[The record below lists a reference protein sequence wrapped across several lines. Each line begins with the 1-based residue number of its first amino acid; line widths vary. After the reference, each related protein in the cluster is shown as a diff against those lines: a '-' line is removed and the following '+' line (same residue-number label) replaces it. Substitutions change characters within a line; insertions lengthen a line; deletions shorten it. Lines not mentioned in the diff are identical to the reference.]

1 MKNKYLLL
9 ILPISILIFGG
20 ISIYYFLA
28 TTSQL
33 ISVYFAILCVVS
45 IFTAKQSIF
54 IQSTL
59 FYDISDLNEKDKNLL
74 ALSIIMDY
82 GYFLLLYGAI
92 ATILYFGVTWL
103 FAAI

>member
-9 ILPISILIFGG
+9 ILPLSILIFGG
-20 ISIYYFLA
+20 ISIYYYLV

-33 ISVYFAILCVVS
+33 ISIYFAILCAVS

-59 FYDISDLNEKDKNLL
+59 FYDMDGLKEDDKNLL

-92 ATILYFGVTWL
+92 ATILYFGVSWL
-103 FAAI
+103 FSAI